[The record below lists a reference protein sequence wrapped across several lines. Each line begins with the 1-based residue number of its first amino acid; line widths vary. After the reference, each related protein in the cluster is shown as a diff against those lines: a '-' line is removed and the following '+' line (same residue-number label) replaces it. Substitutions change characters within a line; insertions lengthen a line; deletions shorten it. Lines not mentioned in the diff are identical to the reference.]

1 MLQLVLGAIAIS
13 FSAVFVKLVHVPP
26 TASGFYRVF
35 FGGLIL
41 LLVMLWRRE
50 RPSMSPKA
58 FGILCLAA
66 LFFALDLFLWHRS
79 ILYVGPGV
87 ATLLANFQVFVLAAV
102 GVTFLHE
109 RLTAFQWFA
118 IALAMAGLA
127 LLVGADWSHLSPDYR
142 YGVILSLLAAAAY
155 AGYLLALRSY
165 RGGAGSPYAAITVVS
180 FATAAMLAL
189 SMLGEGVSFVIPG
202 WGDLGWLLLYGLVPQ
217 VLGWV
222 LISSS
227 MAKVSASKV
236 GLVLLLQPACAF
248 IWDGVFFGRRF
259 SAVELTGATMT
270 LVAIYL
276 GSLKA
281 RQPAKSG

>member
-1 MLQLVLGAIAIS
+1 M
-13 FSAVFVKLVHVPP
+13 
-26 TASGFYRVF
+26 
-35 FGGLIL
+35 
-41 LLVMLWRRE
+41 
-50 RPSMSPKA
+50 
-58 FGILCLAA
+58 
-66 LFFALDLFLWHRS
+66 
-79 ILYVGPGV
+79 
-87 ATLLANFQVFVLAAV
+87 FVLAAV

-227 MAKVSASKV
+227 MAKVSASQV

-259 SAVELTGATMT
+259 SAVELTGAVMT

-276 GSLKA
+276 GSLKT
-281 RQPAKSG
+281 RQPAKSV